1 MRVKIDI
8 DTRTFVRFGLVVL
21 AFVVGLAVLYHL
33 QGPLTLI
40 AVSLFL
46 ALALNPPVNW
56 IARHLPGSKTN
67 RFAGTAVAYMLVI
80 TILAGLLVVVIPPV
94 AQQSS
99 KFAQT
104 VPSLVDQ
111 VLSKRDV
118 LNDFLSQYGLQDQL
132 DSAIESAKSQ
142 AASFAASVGSTL
154 VNGVGA
160 TLAGIVNILFVLVLT
175 FLMLLEGPGWIKRM
189 WDLYENPERLERH
202 RALVQR
208 MYRIVTGYVNG
219 QLIVASIGA
228 VSVLVVVLILSALF
242 PLPAN
247 LAIPLA
253 VIAFIGAL
261 IPLVG
266 TTIAAV
272 VISLILVLNSLP
284 ATIVFVIFF
293 IIYQQIENNLISPV
307 VQSRAVELSALTV
320 LVSILIGISLFGLL
334 GGLLAIPVA
343 GCIRVFIND
352 RIEKSRKERA
362 EENIKNPIKKLVS
375 KLKAAKEA

>member
-8 DTRTFVRFGLVVL
+8 DTKTFFRFGLVVL
-21 AFVVGLAVLYHL
+21 AFVVGIAAIFRL
-33 QGPLTLI
+33 QEPLTLI
-40 AVSLFL
+40 AISLFL

-56 IARHLPGSKTN
+56 IARHLPGNKTN

-80 TILAGLLVVVIPPV
+80 TILAGLLILVIPPV
-94 AQQSS
+94 VQQSS

-104 VPSLVDQ
+104 VPSLVDE
-111 VLSKRDV
+111 VVSKRDV
-118 LNDFLSQYGLQDQL
+118 LTNFLSQYGLQDQV
-132 DSAIESAKSQ
+132 DSAIKNAQSQ
-142 AASFAASVGSTL
+142 AASFATSVGTSL

-175 FLMLLEGPGWIKRM
+175 FLMLLEGPSWAKRM

-202 RALVQR
+202 RALVHR
-208 MYRIVTGYVNG
+208 MYRVVTGYVNG
-219 QLIVASIGA
+219 QLLVASIGA
-228 VSVLVVVLILSALF
+228 VCVLIVILILSAIF

-266 TTIAAV
+266 TTIAAIF
-272 VISLILVLNSLP
+272 ISLVLVLNSFP
-284 ATIVFVIFF
+284 ATIVFIVYF

-343 GCIRVFIND
+343 GCIRVFVND
-352 RIEKSRKERA
+352 RIEKSRRERA
-362 EENIKNPIKKLVS
+362 EETTKNPVKKLVS
-375 KLKAAKEA
+375 KLKTAK

>member
-1 MRVKIDI
+1 MKVKIDI
-8 DTRTFVRFGLVVL
+8 DTQTFVRFVLVVL
-21 AFVVGLAVLYHL
+21 AFSAGIFALYHL

-40 AVSLFL
+40 AISIFL

-56 IARHLPGSKTN
+56 IAKHLPGKKTN

-94 AQQSS
+94 VQQSS

-111 VLSKRDV
+111 VVDQRDV
-118 LNDFLSQYGLQDQL
+118 LDNFLKQYGLQGQVDK
-132 DSAIESAKSQ
+132 AIDDVKSQ
-142 AASFAASVGSTL
+142 ASSVAAQVGSSL

-160 TLAGIVNILFVLVLT
+160 TLSGLVNLLFVLVLT
-175 FLMLLEGPGWIKRM
+175 FLMLLEGPSWIKRV

-202 RALVQR
+202 RSLVQK

-228 VSVLVVVLILSALF
+228 VCVLVVILILSAIF

-266 TTIAAV
+266 TTIAAII
-272 VISLILVLNSLP
+272 ISLILLLNSLP
-284 ATIVFVIFF
+284 ATLVFVVYF
-293 IIYQQIENNLISPV
+293 IIYQQIENNLVSPV

-343 GCIRVFIND
+343 GCIRVFVND

-362 EENIKNPIKKLVS
+362 AEEVKNPIKLLKS
-375 KLKAAKEA
+375 KLEKAKA

>member
-1 MRVKIDI
+1 MRVHIDI
-8 DTRTFVRFGLVVL
+8 DTKTFVRFGLVVL
-21 AFVVGLAVLYHL
+21 AFVVGITALIHL

-40 AVSLFL
+40 AISLFL

-56 IARHLPGSKTN
+56 IANHFPGKKTN
-67 RFAGTAVAYMLVI
+67 RFAGTAAAYMLVI
-80 TILAGLLVVVIPPV
+80 TVLAGLLIVVIPPV
-94 AQQSS
+94 VQQSS

-111 VLSKRDV
+111 VVDKRDV
-118 LNDFLSQYGLQDQL
+118 LNDFLAQYGLEGQVDK
-132 DSAIESAKSQ
+132 AIEDVKSQ
-142 AASFAASVGSTL
+142 ASSLAGKVGGSL
-154 VNGVGA
+154 VNGVRA
-160 TLAGIVNILFVLVLT
+160 TLAGVVNILFVLVLT
-175 FLMLLEGPGWIKRM
+175 FLMLLEGPSWIKRV
-189 WDLYENPERLERH
+189 WDLYENPDRLERH
-202 RALVQR
+202 RALVSR

-219 QLIVASIGA
+219 QLIVASIGS
-228 VSVLVVVLILSALF
+228 VCVLVVILILSAIF

-272 VISLILVLNSLP
+272 FISLILALNSLP
-284 ATIVFVIFF
+284 ATLVFIVYF

-307 VQSRAVELSALTV
+307 VQSKAVELSALTV

-343 GCIRVFIND
+343 GCIRVFVND
-352 RIEKSRKERA
+352 RIEKSRRERA
-362 EENIKNPIKKLVS
+362 AETAKNPVKKLVS
-375 KLKAAKEA
+375 KLKAASS

>member
-1 MRVKIDI
+1 MRVHIDI
-8 DTRTFVRFGLVVL
+8 DTKTFVRFGLVVL
-21 AFVVGLAVLYHL
+21 AFVVGITALYHL
-33 QGPLTLI
+33 QGPITLI
-40 AVSLFL
+40 AISIFL

-56 IARHLPGSKTN
+56 IAKHLPGKKTN

-94 AQQSS
+94 VQQSS

-111 VLSKRDV
+111 LVSQRDV
-118 LNDFLSQYGLQDQL
+118 VNNFLAQYGLEGQVDT
-132 DSAIESAKSQ
+132 AIENVKSQ
-142 AASFAASVGSTL
+142 AASVATQVGSSL

-160 TLAGIVNILFVLVLT
+160 TLSGLVNLLFVLVLT
-175 FLMLLEGPGWIKRM
+175 FLMLLEGPSWIKRI
-189 WDLYENPERLERH
+189 WDLYENPDRLERH
-202 RALVQR
+202 RTLVQR

-219 QLIVASIGA
+219 QLIVASIGS
-228 VSVLVVVLILSALF
+228 VCVLVVILILSALF

-266 TTIAAV
+266 TTIAAIF
-272 VISLILVLNSLP
+272 ISLILALNSLP
-284 ATIVFVIFF
+284 ATLVF
-293 IIYQQIENNLISPV
+293 IIYFIVYQQIENNLISPV
-307 VQSRAVELSALTV
+307 VQSKAVELSALTV

-343 GCIRVFIND
+343 GCIRVFVND

-362 EENIKNPIKKLVS
+362 EEKAKNPVKKLVS
-375 KLKAAKEA
+375 KLKTAQ

>member
-1 MRVKIDI
+1 MRVHIDI
-8 DTRTFVRFGLVVL
+8 DTRTFVRFVLVVL
-21 AFVVGLAVLYHL
+21 AFGVSIFVLYHL

-40 AVSLFL
+40 AISTFL
-46 ALALNPPVNW
+46 ALALNPPVAW
-56 IARHLPGSKTN
+56 IARHLPGNKKS

-80 TILAGLLVVVIPPV
+80 TILAGLLVIVIPPV
-94 AQQSS
+94 VQQSS

-111 VLSKRDV
+111 VVDKRDV
-118 LNDFLSQYGLQDQL
+118 VDNFLAQYGLEGQANK
-132 DSAIESAKSQ
+132 AIEDVKSQ
-142 AASFAASVGSTL
+142 ASSVAAKVGSSL

-160 TLAGIVNILFVLVLT
+160 TLSGLVNLLFVLVLT
-175 FLMLLEGPGWIKRM
+175 FLMLLEGPGWIKRI
-189 WDLYENPERLERH
+189 WELYENPERLERH
-202 RALVQR
+202 RDLVQR
-208 MYRIVTGYVNG
+208 MYRVVTGYVNG
-219 QLIVASIGA
+219 QFIIASIGA
-228 VSVLVVVLILSALF
+228 VGVLVMILILSALF

-266 TTIAAV
+266 TTIAAIF
-272 VISLILVLNSLP
+272 ISLILALNSLP
-284 ATIVFVIFF
+284 ATLVFVVYF
-293 IIYQQIENNLISPV
+293 IIYQQVENNLVSPV

-343 GCIRVFIND
+343 GCIRIFVND

-362 EENIKNPIKKLVS
+362 AETAKNPVKKLVA
-375 KLKAAKEA
+375 KLKAAQES

>member
-1 MRVKIDI
+1 MRVHIDI
-8 DTRTFVRFGLVVL
+8 DTRTFVRFVLVVL
-21 AFVVGLAVLYHL
+21 AFGIGIFILYHL

-40 AVSLFL
+40 AISLFL

-56 IARHLPGSKTN
+56 IASHFPGNKTN
-67 RFAGTAVAYMLVI
+67 RFAGTAVAYLLVI
-80 TILAGLLVVVIPPV
+80 TILAGLLIVVIPPV
-94 AQQSS
+94 VQQSS

-104 VPSLVDQ
+104 VPGLVDEVVNQ
-111 VLSKRDV
+111 RDV
-118 LNDFLSQYGLQDQL
+118 VTNFLAQYGLQDQVNA
-132 DSAIESAKSQ
+132 AIDSAKSQ
-142 AASFAASVGSTL
+142 AASFATSVGSSL

-160 TLAGIVNILFVLVLT
+160 ALSGIINLLFVLVLT

-189 WDLYENPERLERH
+189 WDLYDDPERLERH
-202 RALVQR
+202 RALVKR

-219 QLIVASIGA
+219 QLIVASVGA
-228 VSVLVVVLILSALF
+228 VCVLVVILILSALF

-272 VISLILVLNSLP
+272 IISLILVLNSWP
-284 ATIVFVIFF
+284 ATVVFIVYF

-307 VQSRAVELSALTV
+307 VQSRAVDLSALTV

-352 RIEKSRKERA
+352 RIEKSRRERA
-362 EENIKNPIKKLVS
+362 VENIKNPIKKLVS
-375 KLKAAKEA
+375 KLKTAKS

>member
-1 MRVKIDI
+1 MRVHIDI
-8 DTRTFVRFGLVVL
+8 DTRTFVRFVLVVL
-21 AFVVGLAVLYHL
+21 AFGVGIFALYHL

-40 AVSLFL
+40 AISVFL
-46 ALALNPPVNW
+46 ALALNPPVSW
-56 IARHLPGSKTN
+56 IARHLPGKKTN

-80 TILAGLLVVVIPPV
+80 TILAGVLVVVIPPV
-94 AQQSS
+94 VQQSS

-111 VLSKRDV
+111 IVSQKDV
-118 LNDFLSQYGLQDQL
+118 VTNFLAQYGLQDQVNT
-132 DSAIESAKSQ
+132 AIDNAKSQ
-142 AASFAASVGSTL
+142 AASFAASAGSSL

-160 TLAGIVNILFVLVLT
+160 TLAGLVNILFVLVLT
-175 FLMLLEGPGWIKRM
+175 FLMLLEGPSWIKRV

-202 RALVQR
+202 RTLVQK

-219 QLIVASIGA
+219 QLVVASIGA
-228 VSVLVVVLILSALF
+228 AGVLVIILILSALF

-272 VISLILVLNSLP
+272 FISLILALNSLP
-284 ATIVFVIFF
+284 ATLVFIIYF
-293 IIYQQIENNLISPV
+293 IIYQQVENNLVSPV
-307 VQSRAVELSALTV
+307 VQSKAVELSALTV
-320 LVSILIGISLFGLL
+320 LVAILIGISLFGLL

-343 GCIRVFIND
+343 GCIRVFVND

-362 EENIKNPIKKLVS
+362 EESTKNPVKLLKS
-375 KLKAAKEA
+375 KLAKASKA